1 MNREVSKED
10 IDSVITVMV
19 NHFKEINIHLNNDK
33 EDELWHRI
41 EEELNEFLSI
51 RRINY
56 ETISSLY

>member
-33 EDELWHRI
+33 EDELCHRI
-41 EEELNEFLSI
+41 EEQLNEFFDYPDNKL
-51 RRINY
+51 
-56 ETISSLY
+56 